1 MAWLWLLFPLV
12 LLALTLGLWRATTA
26 LRLERT
32 ALQSEVD
39 ALAPLADR
47 ARGVLDPGTDA
58 GATRRE
64 QVDR

>member
-12 LLALTLGLWRATTA
+12 LLALTVGLWRATTA
-26 LRLERT
+26 LRRERI

-39 ALAPLADR
+39 LLTPLADQ
-47 ARGVLDPGTDA
+47 ARGVHDPETTG
-58 GATRRE
+58 GATGRE